1 MDPLGDVDKFL
12 DCQLRPK
19 AVLSAI
25 GGGGGKDASAPDP
38 ISKALVKQYLIK
50 WKSRSYLH
58 CSWYVSYLRHLFFLI
73 GAAEFLV
80 GDLHMNSHRDAIA
93 GWRSTHP
100 NHEFHMEMHFLIGD
114 PET

>member
-25 GGGGGKDASAPDP
+25 GGGGGGKDVSAPDP

-58 CSWYVSYLRHLFFLI
+58 CSWYVSYLRHLFF
-73 GAAEFLV
+73 
-80 GDLHMNSHRDAIA
+80 
-93 GWRSTHP
+93 
-100 NHEFHMEMHFLIGD
+100 
-114 PET
+114 

>member
-19 AVLSAI
+19 AVLSAT
-25 GGGGGKDASAPDP
+25 GGGGGKDVSAPDP

-58 CSWYVSYLRHLFFLI
+58 CSWYVSY
-73 GAAEFLV
+73 
-80 GDLHMNSHRDAIA
+80 A
-93 GWRSTHP
+93 GWRLTHP
-100 NHEFHMEMHFLIGD
+100 NHEFHMEMHFLVGD
-114 PET
+114 PEI